1 MKQINTLYLALLAFV
16 VDAGAFAATVFVMP
30 DLVDRLQTTGGMNAL
45 LVGGAFLF
53 FCVGVY
59 LFRLLKVTPSGDSRW
74 LSRGAGIALA
84 LVFAFVISL
93 AIAWQMGFFASMGL
107 VDTRELGEGGSAAY
121 FVFAP
126 GAWLAF
132 SLLYVLVFAFNV
144 TPRIEPVGLGYAI
157 AALIGLIAAD
167 IMLLVLAAQGRAVLS
182 AVGAGAWWA
191 IVAMILLIVLFL
203 PPRLLFVA
211 RALGLRS
218 PAAYGVIA
226 IFLLLLGIYATQM
239 AVSLL

>member
-1 MKQINTLYLALLAFV
+1 MKQINTLFLALLAFV
-16 VDAGAFAATVFVMP
+16 VDAGTFAASVFVLP
-30 DLVDRLQTTGGMNAL
+30 GLVDRLRVVGGMNAL
-45 LVGGAFLF
+45 LVGGAFLL

-59 LFRLLKVTPSGDSRW
+59 LFRLLKVTPSGESRW

-84 LVFAFVISL
+84 LFFAFVISL

-132 SLLYVLVFAFNV
+132 SLVYVLVFAFSV
-144 TPRIEPVGLGYAI
+144 TPRIEPGRPGYAI
-157 AALIGLIAAD
+157 AALIGLIATNV
-167 IMLLVLAAQGRAVLS
+167 MLLVLTAQGRAVLL
-182 AVGAGAWWA
+182 AVGAGAWWVL
-191 IVAMILLIVLFL
+191 VALIVLILLFL

-226 IFLLLLGIYATQM
+226 VFLLVLGVYATQM
-239 AVSLL
+239 VIAIF

>member
-16 VDAGAFAATVFVMP
+16 VDAGAFAASVFVMP
-30 DLVDRLQTTGGMNAL
+30 DLVDRLQTVSGMNAL
-45 LVGGAFLF
+45 LVGGAFLL

-59 LFRLLKVTPSGDSRW
+59 LFRLLKVTPSGESRW
-74 LSRGAGIALA
+74 LSRGLGIALA
-84 LVFAFVISL
+84 LFFAFVISL
-93 AIAWQMGFFASMGL
+93 AIAWQMGFFESMGL

-132 SLLYVLVFAFNV
+132 SLVYVLVFAFNV
-144 TPRIEPVGLGYAI
+144 TPRIEPGGPGYFI
-157 AALIGLIAAD
+157 AALIGLVAANV
-167 IMLLVLAAQGRAVLS
+167 MLLVLAAQGRAVLS
-182 AVGAGAWWA
+182 SIAAAPWW
-191 IVAMILLIVLFL
+191 IILALVILILLFL

-218 PAAYGVIA
+218 PMAYGVIA
-226 IFLLLLGIYATQM
+226 VFLLVLGIYATQM
-239 AVSLL
+239 VISL